1 MSAPDFSS
9 KKKKTKK
16 SKVSE
21 DDIQKIVTKA
31 TSTFEKYSKSRTLKK
46 DYKVRGDA
54 GNAEEVIEILKKQL
68 STNAT
73 DSSKQ
78 IWEDET
84 KKNSS
89 LQHEDI
95 EIPAEY
101 NDLLERIFKQLDNLQ
116 ASSQSRKVSLQ
127 PPQIS
132 RLPKKTMFV
141 NFQLICKSL
150 QRSPDHF
157 LQFLLTELE
166 TTASIDGDK
175 RLILR
180 GTFSS
185 RNIENILRRYIKE
198 YVECTN
204 CHSLNT
210 SMNRDPNTRLFNL
223 ECNNCGAG
231 RNVTAIKAGYEHD
244 LTKRRNRNKYE

>member
-1 MSAPDFSS
+1 MSTPDFSS
-9 KKKKTKK
+9 KKKKKSKK
-16 SKVSE
+16 SKVSDE
-21 DDIQKIVTKA
+21 DIEKISDKA
-31 TSTFEKYSKSRTLKK
+31 TATFEKYCKGRNLKK
-46 DYKVRGDA
+46 DYKIRGDA
-54 GNAEEVIEILKKQL
+54 GDTEEIIETLKKQL
-68 STNAT
+68 SAQSTEDA
-73 DSSKQ
+73 KQ
-78 IWEDET
+78 IWGDES
-84 KKNSS
+84 KKNPA

-95 EIPAEY
+95 EVPLEY
-101 NDLLERIFKQLDNLQ
+101 QNLLNRIFDQLNELQ
-116 ASSQSRKVSLQ
+116 ASSQSRKISLQ

-210 SMNRDPNTRLFNL
+210 RDRKS
-223 ECNNCGAG
+223 
-231 RNVTAIKAGYEHD
+231 VV
-244 LTKRRNRNKYE
+244 